1 MRLVTH
7 GPLRVATIGT
17 PTDKGAAYWSGTV
30 EHLVPIAQGQI
41 VSVEVGPETCRAKY
55 RITDVPK
62 GVPLRVTVDQQ
73 GLPVSQQMHPTP
85 PGVDLVELSAA
96 APTKAGVDFTLTFEH
111 GVL

>member
-17 PTDKGAAYWSGTV
+17 PTDKGAAYSVRHRGA
-30 EHLVPIAQGQI
+30 PGPDRPGQI

-73 GLPVSQQMHPTP
+73 GLPVGQQMHPTP